1 MSANNHLLWTPPHP
15 EKSNMIKFRDF
26 VNKKHGLGLKS
37 YEELR
42 KYSVGQLDDFW
53 SDIWEFCEIKSSTPY
68 TEVYDKSVTMD
79 KIPKWFKGARF
90 NYAENALRRTDT
102 GAAIIAAGEQGVGN
116 ITSFEKLNADVARY
130 ASALRSH
137 GVGAGDRVAAYVP
150 NCTEAATFMLASAS
164 IGAVWS
170 SASPDFGVVG
180 VLDRFLQIQPKILIS
195 ANAVYYN
202 GKVHDHIGKLREA
215 AEGLL
220 SVEKVVVIPFVPSHP
235 TNLSTVRNGV
245 SLETFLS
252 SATTTKHQF
261 EQLPSHHPLVILFSS
276 GTTGKPKC
284 IVHSHGG
291 TLIQHLKEHVIHGSM
306 GPKDIFFYYTT
317 TGWMMWNWL
326 ISGLA
331 AGATIVLYDGSP
343 FKPSPAHL
351 WDLIDKLGITIF
363 GTSAKYIQSLQE
375 NGFKPAEKHSL
386 STLHSIYST
395 GSPLSPEGYEF
406 VYSSISKNV
415 LLGSI
420 TGGTDIVSLFAG
432 HNCAGPVYRSEI
444 QCRCLG
450 MAIEAWDENCKAV
463 FDEPGDLVCTKPFPA
478 MPAFFWNDED
488 GQKYRNA
495 YFNKLPGVWYHG
507 DFLIV
512 NSVTGGVVMLGR
524 SDGTLNPNGVRFGS
538 ADLYNIMESYPEVA
552 DSLAVG
558 QKRGDDERVVL
569 FCLMAPGKEFNE
581 DLVTRIKA
589 QIRTLLSPRH
599 VPAFI
604 LPIKEIPYTLTGKK
618 VEVAVKRILS
628 GETVVPSSS
637 LSNPDSL
644 KLYYGIPE
652 LA

>member
-1 MSANNHLLWTPPHP
+1 MVSSQVLVSIFICAHI
-15 EKSNMIKFRDF
+15 S
-26 VNKKHGLGLKS
+26 
-37 YEELR
+37 LR
-42 KYSVGQLDDFW
+42 
-53 SDIWEFCEIKSSTPY
+53 
-68 TEVYDKSVTMD
+68 
-79 KIPKWFKGARF
+79 
-90 NYAENALRRTDT
+90 
-102 GAAIIAAGEQGVGN
+102 AA
-116 ITSFEKLNADVARY
+116 
-130 ASALRSH
+130 ASLT
-137 GVGAGDRVAAYVP
+137 VL
-150 NCTEAATFMLASAS
+150 C
-164 IGAVWS
+164 
-170 SASPDFGVVG
+170 FGY
-180 VLDRFLQIQPKILIS
+180 F
-195 ANAVYYN
+195 
-202 GKVHDHIGKLREA
+202 
-215 AEGLL
+215 
-220 SVEKVVVIPFVPSHP
+220 
-235 TNLSTVRNGV
+235 T
-245 SLETFLS
+245 
-252 SATTTKHQF
+252 
-261 EQLPSHHPLVILFSS
+261 
-276 GTTGKPKC
+276 
-284 IVHSHGG
+284 
-291 TLIQHLKEHVIHGSM
+291 
-306 GPKDIFFYYTT
+306 
-317 TGWMMWNWL
+317 
-326 ISGLA
+326 
-331 AGATIVLYDGSP
+331 
-343 FKPSPAHL
+343 
-351 WDLIDKLGITIF
+351 
-363 GTSAKYIQSLQE
+363 
-375 NGFKPAEKHSL
+375 AEKHSL